1 MRISPR
7 ENGDIM
13 KLHSYVGGVE
23 INIDT
28 SRIDDNLREA
38 QKALNLQ
45 VVADSKPFVPYS
57 QGALRSKVEYPEG
70 LYGGEIMYNTPY
82 AHYLYEGTVYGPN
95 IPIKDAEGNIT
106 GWRSPPKK
114 YPTQRKLQYHTA
126 GTGPQWF
133 EEAKRRHKQDWIKI
147 VKETAGKK

>member
-1 MRISPR
+1 
-7 ENGDIM
+7 M

-28 SRIDDNLREA
+28 SRLDDNLREA
-38 QKALNLQ
+38 QKLLNLQ
-45 VVADSKPFVPYS
+45 IVKDSDPFVPFS
-57 QGALRSKVEYPEG
+57 QGDLRNKVKYPKG
-70 LYGGEIMYNTPY
+70 LYGDEIEYY
-82 AHYLYEGTVYGPN
+82 SSHAHYQYVGIIYGPN
-95 IPIKDAEGNIT
+95 YPIRDSEGNIT

-114 YPTQRKLQYHTA
+114 YPTQRKLKYHTP

-133 EEAKRRHKQDWIKI
+133 KEAKRRHKQDWIKL

>member
-1 MRISPR
+1 
-7 ENGDIM
+7 M
-13 KLHSYVGGVE
+13 KLHSYVSGVE

-28 SRIDDNLREA
+28 KRIDENLREA
-38 QKALNLQ
+38 QKLLNLQ
-45 VVADSKPFVPYS
+45 IVKDSEQFVPFS
-57 QGALRSKVEYPEG
+57 QGALRSSVEYPEG
-70 LYGGEIMYNTPY
+70 LYGGEISYNTPY

-106 GWRSPPKK
+106 GWRSPPNK
-114 YPTQRKLQYHTA
+114 YPTQRKLKYHTP

-133 EEAKRRHKQDWIKI
+133 EEAKRRHKQEWIKL

>member
-1 MRISPR
+1 
-7 ENGDIM
+7 M

>member
-1 MRISPR
+1 
-7 ENGDIM
+7 M

-28 SRIDDNLREA
+28 KRIDENLREA
-38 QKALNLQ
+38 QKLLNRSTLLASSAASDVYKRQ
-45 VVADSKPFVPYS
+45 
-57 QGALRSKVEYPEG
+57 LRGSVEYPDG
-70 LYGGEIMYNTPY
+70 LYGGEIAYNTPY

-106 GWRSPPKK
+106 GWRSPPNK
-114 YPTQRKLQYHTA
+114 YPTQRKLKYHTP

-133 EEAKRRHKQDWIKI
+133 EEAKRRHKQDWVKL